1 MRRHRIRRKPL
12 TWLRNLRRTTSH
24 SGNRNKEG
32 KSTTTTSRVR
42 SKPSLIKGTAGEL
55 SLMVKRQTIV
65 LLITH
70 WVSSNRSNK
79 KWTRHLNSNAMEQRV
94 LTEIAT
100 PIWQEKH
107 PYRQLRRSPT
117 SRKRVTSQL
126 AELQATNDPHK
137 VTARLQISHSSGGFN
152 RKLYEL

>member
-1 MRRHRIRRKPL
+1 MHRHRLRRATS
-12 TWLRNLRRTTSH
+12 TWLRNLKRTTSR
-24 SGNRNKEG
+24 SRSRNKEAQL
-32 KSTTTTSRVR
+32 TNTTSPRKR
-42 SKPSLIKGTAGEL
+42 RTSLIKVTAGEL
-55 SLMVKRQTIV
+55 SQKLRKLTIA
-65 LLITH
+65 LHTTH
-70 WVSSNRSNK
+70 WDSSNRSSQR
-79 KWTRHLNSNAMEQRV
+79 WTRHLNSNEIQRV

-107 PYRQLRRSPT
+107 PYRQLQRSPT

-126 AELQATNDPHK
+126 AVLQATNDPHK